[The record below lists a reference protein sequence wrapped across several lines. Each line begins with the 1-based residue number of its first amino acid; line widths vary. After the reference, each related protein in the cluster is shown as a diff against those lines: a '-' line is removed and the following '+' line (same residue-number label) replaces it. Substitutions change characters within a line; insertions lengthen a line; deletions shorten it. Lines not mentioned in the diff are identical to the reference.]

1 MLIEKLENDLKQAI
15 LKRDEEK
22 KNAIRMVKGEI
33 PRLNLKAG
41 EKVTDE
47 QIQKIISKLIKSEIL
62 VIEYSGQDKNDSTF
76 IKVLEDYL
84 PQMMME
90 EEIKTWIN
98 DNINLDDFNPKIKA
112 MGKIMG
118 SLKDKADG
126 NLVKKILLG
135 K

>member
-41 EKVTDE
+41 EKATDE

-126 NLVKKILLG
+126 NLVKKILLER
-135 K
+135 